1 MRHLIII
8 SLSFLIWND
17 AISQTP
23 YEVDLSA
30 SKVTI
35 NGTSS
40 IHDWTSD
47 LTKFSGNGV
56 FIIEQQKIVKADNVT
71 LSMNVKSIKSGKSI
85 MDSKTRDALQEEDYP
100 TITFKS
106 TEATLISDNKMRCK
120 GNLTMAGVTR
130 EIVTDVNIEYINSDL
145 IFNGII
151 NITMS
156 QNGIEPPVALLGT
169 LKTGDEVAVEFNLNF
184 EQNNNR
190 ATN

>member
-8 SLSFLIWND
+8 SLSFLIWNS
-17 AISQTP
+17 ALSQAT
-23 YEVDLSA
+23 YKVDLSS
-30 SKVTI
+30 SKITI

-40 IHDWTSD
+40 IHDWASD
-47 LTKFSGNGV
+47 LTKFSGDGV
-56 FIIEQQKIVKADNVT
+56 FVIEQQKLVKADNVT

-100 TITFKS
+100 AITFKS
-106 TEATLISDNKMRCK
+106 TEATLISDKKMRCK
-120 GNLTMAGVTR
+120 GELTMAGITR

-145 IFNGII
+145 IFNGVI
-151 NITMS
+151 NVTMS
-156 QNGIEPPVALLGT
+156 KYGIEPPVALLGT

-190 ATN
+190 TAN

>member
-8 SLSFLIWND
+8 SLSFLIWNN
-17 AISQTP
+17 AASQAP
-23 YEVDLSA
+23 YKIDLSA
-30 SKVTI
+30 SKITI

-40 IHDWTSD
+40 IHDWASD

-56 FIIEQQKIVKADNVT
+56 FIIEQQKLVKADNVT
-71 LSMNVKSIKSGKSI
+71 ISMNVKSIKSGKSI
-85 MDSKTRDALQEEDYP
+85 MDSKTRDALQEEDFP
-100 TITFKS
+100 AITFKS
-106 TEATLISDNKMRCK
+106 TEATLISDKKMRCK
-120 GNLTMAGVTR
+120 GGLTMAGITR

-145 IFNGII
+145 IINGII

-156 QNGIEPPVALLGT
+156 KYGIEPPVALLGT

-184 EQNNNR
+184 KQNNNR